1 MTDAAEQENRRFLG
15 LYRAL
20 APLFFFTPVIAGIA
34 PRLSPLMLG
43 LLAIALIAT
52 AIRRGLTLRDL
63 LQFDAAFGA
72 CLVLSAY
79 LFVNAFLA
87 VDQDEALGKTG
98 LFLGVILVAFASTR
112 AIPVLSANELRRCA
126 LGFVAGAV
134 CAALYLLVELLSD
147 GVLTRGAMNFITA
160 LKPETAKHMEFENG
174 KVMRLNLS
182 EFNQNAAIVM
192 LSFWPGVLILS
203 ALEAIPRRVA
213 LTALFAAALAIPIAL
228 SEHDSSQVAL
238 VLSAIVFALALVWRT
253 GIIRA
258 LAVIWCLCFAL
269 VIPLDRLAY
278 QQGLHLVP
286 WLPSSARARIII
298 WQYTAE
304 HVLDHPWVGVG
315 VNSTPAVKAMTKGP
329 EDRPEGFVFK
339 RTTGQHAHDIFLQS
353 WYEIGAI
360 GVLLAA
366 IAGAL
371 VALRI
376 GLLPWFAQPYGAA
389 YFTVVLTIG
398 AFAWSMWQ
406 TWLMCAIGLVPIL
419 LRMASEAV
427 AKGSDALEPRAK
439 EPGDWRQGAEF
450 HPTK

>member
-1 MTDAAEQENRRFLG
+1 MADAFGHKKRRSLD
-15 LYRAL
+15 LHRAL
-20 APLFFFTPVIAGIA
+20 PALCFLTPVIAGIA
-34 PRLSPLMLG
+34 PRLSPLLLG

-52 AIRRGLTLRDL
+52 AIRRGLTLRAL
-63 LQFDAAFGA
+63 LQFDAALSA

-79 LFVNAFLA
+79 LFVNAILA
-87 VDQDEALGKTG
+87 VDQDEALGKAG
-98 LFLGVILVAFASTR
+98 LFLGVILVAFASAR
-112 AIPVLSANELRRCA
+112 AIPVLSARELRQSA
-126 LGFVAGAV
+126 LAFVVGAV
-134 CAALYLLVELLSD
+134 CAALYLLVELLTD
-147 GVLTRGAMNFITA
+147 GVLTRGAMNLVA
-160 LKPETAKHMEFENG
+160 VLKPATAKHIAMEHG
-174 KVMRLNLS
+174 KVTRLNLS

-192 LSFWPGVLILS
+192 FCFWPGVLILGK
-203 ALEAIPRRVA
+203 LDAIRRPIVA
-213 LTALFAAALAIPIAL
+213 TALFMATLAVPIAL

-238 VLSAIVFALALVWRT
+238 VLSAIVFGVAGIWRT
-253 GIIRA
+253 GVIRA
-258 LAVIWCLCFAL
+258 LAILWCLCFVI
-269 VIPLDRLAY
+269 VIPVDLLAY
-278 QQGLHLVP
+278 NQGLHLVP

-315 VNSTPAVKAMTKGP
+315 VDSTPAVKAMMKGP

-376 GLLPWFAQPYGAA
+376 GLLPVFAQPYGAA
-389 YFTVVLTIG
+389 CFTVVLAIG

-406 TWLMCAIGLVPIL
+406 TWFMCAIGLVPIL
-419 LRMASEAV
+419 LRIASEAV
-427 AKGSDALEPRAK
+427 AKGGAALETRAK
-439 EPGDWRQGAEF
+439 EDS
-450 HPTK
+450 

>member
-1 MTDAAEQENRRFLG
+1 MADAIEQKKRRTLG

-20 APLFFFTPVIAGIA
+20 PTLCFLTPVIAGIT

-52 AIRRGLTLRDL
+52 AIRRGVRLRAL
-63 LQFDAAFGA
+63 LQFDAALSA

-79 LFVNAFLA
+79 LFANSILA

-98 LFLGVILVAFASTR
+98 AFLGVILVAFASTR
-112 AIPVLSANELRRCA
+112 AIPAVSASELRGCA
-126 LGFVAGAV
+126 LGFVVGTV

-147 GVLTRGAMNFITA
+147 GIFTRAAMNFTA
-160 LKPETAKHMEFENG
+160 VLKPTTAKHMEVVDG
-174 KVMRLNLS
+174 KIVRLNLS

-203 ALEAIPRRVA
+203 ALDAIPRRIA
-213 LTALFAAALAIPIAL
+213 LTALFAAALAVPIAL

-238 VLSAIVFALALVWRT
+238 VLSAIVFALASVWRL
-253 GIIRA
+253 GIIRT

-278 QQGLHLVP
+278 QQGLHLVS
-286 WLPSSARARIII
+286 WLPSSARARVII

-304 HVLDHPWVGVG
+304 RALEHPWIGIG
-315 VNSTPAVKAMTKGP
+315 VNSTPAVKAMMKGP

-371 VALRI
+371 VAFRI
-376 GLLPWFAQPYGAA
+376 GLLPVFAQPYGAA
-389 YFTVVLTIG
+389 CFAVVLAIG

-406 TWLMCAIGLVPIL
+406 TWFMSAIGLAPIL

-427 AKGSDALEPRAK
+427 AKGRAALETRAK
-439 EPGDWRQGAEF
+439 EDS
-450 HPTK
+450 

>member
-1 MTDAAEQENRRFLG
+1 MTEAVEHNERGALG
-15 LYRAL
+15 LHQAVPAL
-20 APLFFFTPVIAGIA
+20 CFLTPAIAGIV
-34 PRLSPLMLG
+34 PRLSPFLLG

-52 AIRRGLTLRDL
+52 AIRRGVTLRAL
-63 LQFDAAFGA
+63 LQFDAALSA

-79 LFVNAFLA
+79 LFVNAVLA
-87 VDQDEALGKTG
+87 VDREEAVAKAG
-98 LFLGVILVAFASTR
+98 LFLGVVLVTFASTR
-112 AIPVLSANELRRCA
+112 AIPVLSASELRRCA
-126 LGFVAGAV
+126 LGFVIGTV
-134 CAALYLLVELLSD
+134 CAALYLLVELLTD
-147 GVLTRGAMNFITA
+147 GALTRGAMNLVAA
-160 LKPETAKHMEFENG
+160 LKPDTAKHMEIENG

-182 EFNQNAAIVM
+182 EFNQNTAIVTFC
-192 LSFWPGVLILS
+192 FWPGVLILS
-203 ALEAIPRRVA
+203 KLDAIPRPIA
-213 LTALFAAALAIPIAL
+213 LTALFAVVLAVPIAV

-238 VLSAIVFALALVWRT
+238 VLSTIVFALASVWRP
-253 GIIRA
+253 GIIRT

-278 QQGLHLVP
+278 QQGLHLAS
-286 WLPSSARARIII
+286 WLPSSARARVII

-304 HVLDHPWVGVG
+304 RALEHPWIGIG
-315 VNSTPAVKAMTKGP
+315 VNSTPAVKAKMTGP
-329 EDRPEGFVFK
+329 EDRPAGFVFK

-376 GLLPWFAQPYGAA
+376 GLLPVFAQPYGAA
-389 YFTVVLTIG
+389 CFAVVLAIG

-406 TWLMCAIGLVPIL
+406 TWFMCAIGLVPIL

-427 AKGSDALEPRAK
+427 AEGRAALETRAK
-439 EPGDWRQGAEF
+439 EES
-450 HPTK
+450 

>member
-1 MTDAAEQENRRFLG
+1 MTEAVEHNERGALSLHQAVPALCFL
-15 LYRAL
+15 
-20 APLFFFTPVIAGIA
+20 TPAIAGMV
-34 PRLSPLMLG
+34 PRLSPFLLG
-43 LLAIALIAT
+43 LLAVALIAT
-52 AIRRGLTLRDL
+52 AIRRGVKLRAL
-63 LQFDAAFGA
+63 LQLDAALSA

-79 LFVNAFLA
+79 LFVNAALA
-87 VDQDEALGKTG
+87 VDQEEAAAKTG
-98 LFLGVILVAFASTR
+98 LFLGVVLVTFASTR
-112 AIPVLSANELRRCA
+112 AIPVLSASELRRCA
-126 LGFVAGAV
+126 LGFVIGTA
-134 CAALYLLVELLSD
+134 CAALYLLVELLTD
-147 GVLTRGAMNFITA
+147 GVMTRAAMNFIAA
-160 LKPETAKHMEFENG
+160 LKPETAKHIEIENG

-192 LSFWPGVLILS
+192 FCFWPGVLILS
-203 ALEAIPRRVA
+203 KLDAIPRRIA
-213 LTALFAAALAIPIAL
+213 LTALFAVVLAIPIAV

-238 VLSAIVFALALVWRT
+238 VLSAIVFALASVWRS
-253 GIIRA
+253 GIIRT

-269 VIPLDRLAY
+269 VIPLDRFAY
-278 QQGLHLVP
+278 QQGLHLVS

-304 HVLDHPWVGVG
+304 HVLDHPWIGVG
-315 VNSTPAVKAMTKGP
+315 VNSTPAVKAKMTGP
-329 EDRPEGFVFK
+329 EDRPAGFVFK

-376 GLLPWFAQPYGAA
+376 GLLPVFAQPYGAA
-389 YFTVVLTIG
+389 CFAVVLAIG

-406 TWLMCAIGLVPIL
+406 TWFMCAIGLVPIL

-427 AKGSDALEPRAK
+427 AKGRAVLAKVDA
-439 EPGDWRQGAEF
+439 
-450 HPTK
+450 

>member
-1 MTDAAEQENRRFLG
+1 MADAVEQKKRRTLG

-20 APLFFFTPVIAGIA
+20 PALCFLTPVIAGIT

-52 AIRRGLTLRDL
+52 AIRRGVTLRAL
-63 LQFDAAFGA
+63 LQLDAALSA

-79 LFVNAFLA
+79 LFVNAILA

-98 LFLGVILVAFASTR
+98 VFLGVIVVAFASTR
-112 AIPVLSANELRRCA
+112 AIPALSASELRRCA
-126 LGFVAGAV
+126 LGFVVGTL

-147 GVLTRGAMNFITA
+147 GIVTRAAINFIA
-160 LKPETAKHMEFENG
+160 VLKPTTAKHMEVVDG
-174 KVMRLNLS
+174 KIVRLNLS
-182 EFNQNAAIVM
+182 EFNQNTAIVM

-203 ALEAIPRRVA
+203 ALDAIPRRIA
-213 LTALFAAALAIPIAL
+213 LTALFAAALAVPIAL

-238 VLSAIVFALALVWRT
+238 VLSAIVFALASVWRL
-253 GIIRA
+253 GIIRT

-278 QQGLHLVP
+278 QQGLHLVS
-286 WLPSSARARIII
+286 WLPSSARARVII

-304 HVLDHPWVGVG
+304 RALEHPWIGIG
-315 VNSTPAVKAMTKGP
+315 VNSTPAVKAMMKGP

-389 YFTVVLTIG
+389 CFAVVLAIG

-406 TWLMCAIGLVPIL
+406 TWFMCAIGLVPIL

-427 AKGSDALEPRAK
+427 AKGVWRK
-439 EPGDWRQGAEF
+439 VKVPGDVEAVLEAA
-450 HPTK
+450 KALK

>member
-1 MTDAAEQENRRFLG
+1 MADAVEQKKRRTLG

-20 APLFFFTPVIAGIA
+20 PALCFLTPVIAGIT

-52 AIRRGLTLRDL
+52 AIRRGVTLRAL
-63 LQFDAAFGA
+63 LQLDAALSA

-79 LFVNAFLA
+79 LFVNAILA

-98 LFLGVILVAFASTR
+98 VFLGVIVVAFASTR
-112 AIPVLSANELRRCA
+112 AIPALSASELRRCA
-126 LGFVAGAV
+126 LGFVVGTL

-147 GVLTRGAMNFITA
+147 GIVTRAAINFIA
-160 LKPETAKHMEFENG
+160 VLKPTTAKHMEVVDG
-174 KVMRLNLS
+174 KIVRLNLS
-182 EFNQNAAIVM
+182 EFNQNTAIVM

-203 ALEAIPRRVA
+203 ALDAIPRRIA
-213 LTALFAAALAIPIAL
+213 LTALFAAALAVPIAL

-238 VLSAIVFALALVWRT
+238 VLSAIVFALASVWRL
-253 GIIRA
+253 GIIRT

-278 QQGLHLVP
+278 QQGLHLVS
-286 WLPSSARARIII
+286 WLPSSARARVII

-304 HVLDHPWVGVG
+304 RALEHPWIGIG
-315 VNSTPAVKAMTKGP
+315 VNSTPAVKAMMKGP

-389 YFTVVLTIG
+389 CFAVVLAIG

-406 TWLMCAIGLVPIL
+406 TWFMCAIGLVPIL

-427 AKGSDALEPRAK
+427 AKGRAALETRAK
-439 EPGDWRQGAEF
+439 EDS
-450 HPTK
+450 

>member
-1 MTDAAEQENRRFLG
+1 MADAIEQKKRRTLG

-20 APLFFFTPVIAGIA
+20 PTLCFLTPVIAGIT

-52 AIRRGLTLRDL
+52 AIRRGVRLRAL
-63 LQFDAAFGA
+63 LQFDAALSA

-79 LFVNAFLA
+79 LFVNSILA

-98 LFLGVILVAFASTR
+98 AFLGVILVAFASTR
-112 AIPVLSANELRRCA
+112 AIPAVSASELRGCA
-126 LGFVAGAV
+126 LGFVVGTV

-147 GVLTRGAMNFITA
+147 GIFTRAAMNFTA
-160 LKPETAKHMEFENG
+160 VLKPTTAKHMEVVDG
-174 KVMRLNLS
+174 KIVRLNLS

-203 ALEAIPRRVA
+203 ALDAIPRRIA
-213 LTALFAAALAIPIAL
+213 LTALFAAALAVPIAL

-238 VLSAIVFALALVWRT
+238 VLSAIVFALASVWRL
-253 GIIRA
+253 GIIRT

-278 QQGLHLVP
+278 QQGLHLVS
-286 WLPSSARARIII
+286 WLPSSARARVII

-304 HVLDHPWVGVG
+304 RALEHPWIGIG
-315 VNSTPAVKAMTKGP
+315 VNSTPAVKAMMKGP

-376 GLLPWFAQPYGAA
+376 GLLPVFAQPYGAA
-389 YFTVVLTIG
+389 CFAVVLAIG

-406 TWLMCAIGLVPIL
+406 TWFMSAIGLAPIL

-427 AKGSDALEPRAK
+427 AKGRAALETRAK
-439 EPGDWRQGAEF
+439 EDS
-450 HPTK
+450 

>member
-1 MTDAAEQENRRFLG
+1 MQFLPSIKTRRWA
-15 LYRAL
+15 RPA
-20 APLFFFTPVIAGIA
+20 
-34 PRLSPLMLG
+34 
-43 LLAIALIAT
+43 
-52 AIRRGLTLRDL
+52 
-63 LQFDAAFGA
+63 
-72 CLVLSAY
+72 
-79 LFVNAFLA
+79 
-87 VDQDEALGKTG
+87 

-112 AIPVLSANELRRCA
+112 AIPALSASELRRCA
-126 LGFVAGAV
+126 LGFVVGAV

-147 GVLTRGAMNFITA
+147 GIFTRAAMNFTA
-160 LKPETAKHMEFENG
+160 VLKPTTAKHMEVVNG
-174 KVMRLNLS
+174 KVVRLNLS

-203 ALEAIPRRVA
+203 ALDAIPRRIA
-213 LTALFAAALAIPIAL
+213 LTALFAAALAVPIAL

-238 VLSAIVFALALVWRT
+238 VLSAIVFALASVWRL
-253 GIIRA
+253 GIIRT

-278 QQGLHLVP
+278 QQGLHLVS
-286 WLPSSARARIII
+286 WLPSSARARVII

-304 HVLDHPWVGVG
+304 RALEHPWIGIG
-315 VNSTPAVKAMTKGP
+315 VNSTPAVKAMMKGP

-376 GLLPWFAQPYGAA
+376 GLLPVFAQPYGAA
-389 YFTVVLTIG
+389 CFAVVLAIG

-406 TWLMCAIGLVPIL
+406 TWFMCAIGLVPIL

-427 AKGSDALEPRAK
+427 AKGRAALETRAK
-439 EPGDWRQGAEF
+439 EDS
-450 HPTK
+450 